1 MEKIVIQSDINKT
14 VDVEG
19 FVSAV
24 CDTYNINNYA
34 GVIIMSLLEAVNN
47 AIIHG
52 NNNDSSK
59 TVTITFD
66 YFRGGVYFTIAD
78 EGKGFDYLSLL
89 ASDYDVE
96 KSRGL
101 FLMKK
106 LSDNISFSDNGS
118 KVRLDFIIN
127 GIEPSRALERI
138 SILKRHYSFKTV
150 ESC

>member
-1 MEKIVIQSDINKT
+1 
-14 VDVEG
+14 
-19 FVSAV
+19 
-24 CDTYNINNYA
+24 
-34 GVIIMSLLEAVNN
+34 
-47 AIIHG
+47 
-52 NNNDSSK
+52 
-59 TVTITFD
+59 
-66 YFRGGVYFTIAD
+66 FRGGVYFTIAD